1 MFSDLEKK
9 NIANQIKNITI
20 NDIDLEFNQL
30 TKIGHFANTISSRSK
45 IGNNIVDYFTFVK
58 RLETKGKYNINFF
71 DFIINLNEFKKKKFI
86 QTMITYYDNVKNK
99 NNTKNEYI
107 VLKEIYNICISAI
120 NIMRPLNCMEIYS
133 KYNYTIDLLIFL
145 SLNEK

>member
-107 VLKEIYNICISAI
+107 VLKWLE
-120 NIMRPLNCMEIYS
+120 
-133 KYNYTIDLLIFL
+133 F
-145 SLNEK
+145 